1 MRCLLPFAAAAT
13 LLSCG
18 IPPSVNRA
26 DYAPNS
32 GPTITGRTEFISHS
46 EVQVALAS
54 ARNRLATLAPSSPIF
69 RVNVIS
75 PTRVEAFYCAGYDRD
90 RTDLFYQNQPRT
102 GYLLL
107 ERRSGQWRILPGHE
121 TRVIEDSH
129 DIIIT

>member
-1 MRCLLPFAAAAT
+1 M

-18 IPPSVNRA
+18 TPPPVNRV

-69 RVNVIS
+69 RVNVVS
-75 PTRVEAFYCAGYDRD
+75 AMRVEIFYCADSDRD
-90 RTDLFYQNQPRT
+90 RGSLFYQNQPRT

-107 ERRSGQWRILPGHE
+107 ERRSGEWRVLPGHE
-121 TRVIEDSH
+121 QRVIEDSH